1 MTNEQATTRHIL
13 KCGKESDL
21 RVCDRKRVNLTGCQ
35 WFVVVGCSRHQIL
48 ARYKYN
54 YMPGVRVAGAACSFT
69 LNHWVEWCS
78 LSLSLALWLC
88 LSLNRSL
95 AYTIHIWAENHNF
108 NASRKWEWNEH
119 RRYGIKSNPA
129 TWQMYRMCSPT
140 KNIEHVNV
148 LFYLVDQSAFNARA
162 RLPSCAHVIS
172 LSLLPSRFE
181 CLCAVVSFNSTF
193 ISSVLNQFTKRNRWR
208 QSFWACDQC

>member
-13 KCGKESDL
+13 KCGKESAV

-78 LSLSLALWLC
+78 LSLSLWFSDSA
-88 LSLNRSL
+88 SRSL
-95 AYTIHIWAENHNF
+95 ARIYDTYMGRESQFQRIPKMGMERAQTIRNKIQSSHLTNV
-108 NASRKWEWNEH
+108 
-119 RRYGIKSNPA
+119 P
-129 TWQMYRMCSPT
+129 
-140 KNIEHVNV
+140 NV
-148 LFYLVDQSAFNARA
+148 LSNEKHWTCKCLV
-162 RLPSCAHVIS
+162 
-172 LSLLPSRFE
+172 LSSWSERF
-181 CLCAVVSFNSTF
+181 
-193 ISSVLNQFTKRNRWR
+193 
-208 QSFWACDQC
+208 